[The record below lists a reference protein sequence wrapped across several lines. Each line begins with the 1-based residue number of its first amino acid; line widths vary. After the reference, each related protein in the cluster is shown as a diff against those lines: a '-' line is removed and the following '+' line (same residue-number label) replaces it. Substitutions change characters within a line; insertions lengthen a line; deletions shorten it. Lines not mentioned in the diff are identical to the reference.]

1 MTANEILNRA
11 LTLLGYTDQN
21 GNEQLTRRIMNKAIA
36 VINTVYEDLWRI
48 CVSGVCEQDRRD
60 RTPDCPLSFADDLRT
75 VGDACPYAFTP
86 IAGLDATIQLKGRAL
101 EAFPYGVAAFLAQGE
116 NDGDQQQLWMSMYN
130 KKRAGLTVSERI
142 YDVFQGAEI

>member
-21 GNEQLTRRIMNKAIA
+21 GNEQLTRRIMNKAVT

-48 CVSGVCEQDRRD
+48 CVSGD
-60 RTPDCPLSFADDLRT
+60 T
-75 VGDACPYAFTP
+75 FTP
-86 IAGLDATIQLKGRAL
+86 IVGLDATIQLKGRAL

-130 KKRAGLTVSERI
+130 KKRTGLTVFERI
-142 YDVFQGAEI
+142 NDVFQGAEI